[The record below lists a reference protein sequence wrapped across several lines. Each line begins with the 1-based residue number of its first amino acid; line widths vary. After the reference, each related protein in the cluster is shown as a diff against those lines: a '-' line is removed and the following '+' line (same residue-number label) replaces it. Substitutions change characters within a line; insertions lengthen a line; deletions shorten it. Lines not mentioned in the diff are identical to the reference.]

1 MNLSPTSAKTVGDQ
15 LQLPFGPLR
24 MTVIAG
30 VPALPFLAAQAMLF
44 LA

>member
-24 MTVIAG
+24 MTAIAG
-30 VPALPFLAAQAMLF
+30 MPALRFLVAQAMLF